1 MKLARSLLDGC
12 VFSSLLEFFMK
23 FVSQKSLLVSLLAVV
38 PFVASAQLSSN
49 IALTTNYKFRGQDQD
64 DKSSKN
70 FKPALQGGF
79 DYAFGNGLYVGNW
92 NSSVS
97 WLAGNSLEIDVYGG
111 YKGELSPG
119 LGYDVGVLTYAY
131 PGASSAN
138 TTEVYGGLSYGPLS
152 AKYSQTVSSKY
163 FGGSKASYFN
173 VGYATEL
180 TTGLTLKAAVGM
192 TNFKSDTDFS
202 DYSVG
207 LTYDLGDGY
216 SLSGAQVGATKKAD
230 FNGLNDNRFVLTL
243 SKAM

>member
-1 MKLARSLLDGC
+1 
-12 VFSSLLEFFMK
+12 MK

-49 IALTTNYKFRGQDQD
+49 ISLTTNYKFRGQDQD
-64 DKSSKN
+64 ASKSAD

-92 NSSVS
+92 NSSVN
-97 WLAGNSLEIDVYGG
+97 WLSGNSLEMDVYGG

-138 TTEVYGGLSYGPLS
+138 TTEVYGGLSYGPFS
-152 AKYSQTVSSKY
+152 AKYSQTVSSQY
-163 FGGSKASYFN
+163 FGLSKASYFN
-173 VGYATEL
+173 VGYANEL
-180 TTGLTLKAAVGM
+180 TAGLMFKAAVGM
-192 TNFKSDTDFS
+192 TNFKSSSDVDFS

-207 LTYDLGDGY
+207 LSYDLGSGY
-216 SLSGAQVGATKKAD
+216 SLGGAYVGATKKASYG
-230 FNGLNDNRFVLTL
+230 FANDNRVVLSL